1 MADIEKREGMGE
13 VELSNSN
20 AQTVPQSKIINEEA
34 RQATATE
41 HSLSF
46 WQAIKTYKKAA
57 FWSIC
62 KSRHAQMYN
71 TWPLESRVV
80 LE

>member
-1 MADIEKREGMGE
+1 MADVERHEGMDDIHLGE
-13 VELSNSN
+13 SRVEERYTDN
-20 AQTVPQSKIINEEA
+20 KILNEEA

-57 FWSIC
+57 IWSI
-62 KSRHAQMYN
+62 REY
-71 TWPLESRVV
+71 RVCQERREFV
-80 LE
+80 LTLDRQ